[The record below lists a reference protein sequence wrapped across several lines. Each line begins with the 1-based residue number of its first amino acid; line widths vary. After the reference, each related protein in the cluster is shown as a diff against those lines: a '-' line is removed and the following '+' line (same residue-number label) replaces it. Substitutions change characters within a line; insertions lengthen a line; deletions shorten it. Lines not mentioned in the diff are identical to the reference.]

1 MWEGVKAIGH
11 PSRWVP
17 VWAAVMGSEFEP
29 SWLEGVTPRMQEDG
43 VVSVGVTH
51 LHSFL
56 VRPRVYCGI

>member
-1 MWEGVKAIGH
+1 MGH

-17 VWAAVMGSEFEP
+17 VRTTMIGSKLGP
-29 SWLEGVTPRMQEDG
+29 SWSEGVSPRMLEVR